1 MSSRVN
7 LSLLVDHING
17 LPNNGHLDRNLKFK
31 VIYSSSFTSTTT
43 STLPTLRQHIH
54 ESFFSFDVTTEELK
68 EMVGE
73 SLNGK
78 VQNAFREEVSI
89 YAGLFPREASDFPKD
104 VLYVLLPFLHGDT
117 LTKRML
123 NDIVVEV
130 EDLPDK
136 Y

>member
-31 VIYSSSFTSTTT
+31 VIYSSSLTSTTT

-73 SLNGK
+73 SLHGK

-89 YAGLFPREASDFPKD
+89 YAGLLHREASELPKD
-104 VLYVLLPFLHGDT
+104 VLYVLLPFLYGDT

-123 NDIVVEV
+123 SDIVAEV
-130 EDLPDK
+130 EDLLDK